1 MIKSNTNNHHI
12 TWSEALNT
20 IISEDGSMK
29 LKEFLDKFKISYPKE
44 INCTEDSIV
53 SLESQMLID
62 TTLINNYHRPIFV
75 NTVSYST
82 LNQYLMFMK
91 MYFQENQ
98 LKIFEDKFKEVF
110 ERWFNTKKNCS
121 QNVSGVDVVFM
132 DCLTYDED
140 DVVLD
145 VKKLMDEVI
154 ADLTAEFG
162 PLQQSVQKDGDE
174 SYYIFA
180 SNIENIYYRIRVF
193 EGIAAFS
200 HQYIHYVELEK
211 VDDDFPEEII
221 ELASRELCLSNNI
234 DDNVLKQS
242 KNRVVFVGQEHI
254 GKDISIEF
262 SPLE

>member
-1 MIKSNTNNHHI
+1 MVKLNNQCI

-29 LKEFLDKFKISYPKE
+29 LKEFLDKYKISYPTE
-44 INCTEDSIV
+44 INYTEDSIV

-62 TTLINNYHRPIFV
+62 MALINNCHRPIFV

-110 ERWFNTKKNCS
+110 EKWFNVQKDYS
-121 QNVSGVDVVFM
+121 SNVFGVDNVFK
-132 DCLTYDED
+132 DCLKYDED

-145 VKKLMDEVI
+145 IEKLMKEVI
-154 ADLTAEFG
+154 TDLAAEFG
-162 PLQQSVQKDGDE
+162 PLEQNIRKNGNVT
-174 SYYIFA
+174 YCIF
-180 SNIENIYYRIRVF
+180 SNNIENIFYLIKVF
-193 EGIAAFS
+193 EVIAVTTN
-200 HQYIHYVELEK
+200 QRIYYVDLEK
-211 VDDDFPEEII
+211 ADDFSDEII
-221 ELASRELCLSNNI
+221 KLASRELCLSNKI
-234 DDNVLKQS
+234 YDSTKQS
-242 KNRVVFVGQEHI
+242 KNRVIFVGQEHI
-254 GKDISIEF
+254 GKDIAIEF

>member
-62 TTLINNYHRPIFV
+62 MTLINNCYQPIFAK
-75 NTVSYST
+75 TVSYST
-82 LNQYLMFMK
+82 LNNYLMFMR

-110 ERWFNTKKNCS
+110 DKWFNVQKDYLS
-121 QNVSGVDVVFM
+121 NVSGVDNVFK
-132 DCLTYDED
+132 DCLKYDED

-145 VKKLMDEVI
+145 VEKIMKEVI
-154 ADLTAEFG
+154 RDLAAEFG
-162 PLQQSVQKDGDE
+162 PLQQSVQKDGRVT
-174 SYYIFA
+174 YYIFA
-180 SNIENIYYRIRVF
+180 SNIENIFYRIRIV
-193 EGIAAFS
+193 EGIAAS
-200 HQYIHYVELEK
+200 THQYIHYVDLEK
-211 VDDDFPEEII
+211 VDDNSPEEII
-221 ELASRELCLSNNI
+221 KLASRELCLSNEVY
-234 DDNVLKQS
+234 DSTKQS
-242 KNRVVFVGQEHI
+242 KNRVIFVGQEHI
-254 GKDISIEF
+254 GKDIAIEF

>member
-20 IISEDGSMK
+20 IISEDSSMK

-62 TTLINNYHRPIFV
+62 TTLINNCHRPIFV

-110 ERWFNTKKNCS
+110 DKWFNVQKDCS
-121 QNVSGVDVVFM
+121 SNVSDIDNVFM
-132 DCLTYDED
+132 DCLKYDED

-145 VKKLMDEVI
+145 VEKLMKEVI
-154 ADLTAEFG
+154 TDLAAEFG
-162 PLQQSVQKDGDE
+162 PLQQSVQKDGRVT
-174 SYYIFA
+174 YYIFA
-180 SNIENIYYRIRVF
+180 SNIENIFYRIRIV
-193 EGIAAFS
+193 EGIAAS
-200 HQYIHYVELEK
+200 THQYIHYVDLEK

-221 ELASRELCLSNNI
+221 KLASRELCLSNKI
-234 DDNVLKQS
+234 YDSTKQS
-242 KNRVVFVGQEHI
+242 KNRVIFVGQEHI
-254 GKDISIEF
+254 GKDIAIEF

>member
-62 TTLINNYHRPIFV
+62 MTLINNCYQPIFAK
-75 NTVSYST
+75 TVSYST
-82 LNQYLMFMK
+82 LNNYLMFMK
-91 MYFQENQ
+91 MHFQENQ

-110 ERWFNTKKNCS
+110 EKWFNVKKDYSSNIF
-121 QNVSGVDVVFM
+121 GVDNVFK
-132 DCLTYDED
+132 DCLKYDED

-145 VKKLMDEVI
+145 IEKLMKEVI
-154 ADLTAEFG
+154 TDLATEFG
-162 PLQQSVQKDGDE
+162 PLQQSVQKDGDVT
-174 SYYIFA
+174 YYIFA
-180 SNIENIYYRIRVF
+180 SNVENIFYRIRVL
-193 EGIAAFS
+193 EGIAAS
-200 HQYIHYVELEK
+200 TNQYIYYMCLEK

-221 ELASRELCLSNNI
+221 KLASRELCLSNKI
-234 DDNVLKQS
+234 DDSTKQS
-242 KNRVVFVGQEHI
+242 KNRVIFVGQEHI
-254 GKDISIEF
+254 GKDIAIEF

>member
-1 MIKSNTNNHHI
+1 MVKLNNHI

-20 IISEDGSMK
+20 VISDKNSIK

-62 TTLINNYHRPIFV
+62 TALINNCHQPIFV
-75 NTVSYST
+75 KTVSYST

-98 LKIFEDKFKEVF
+98 LKIFEDRFQEVF
-110 ERWFNTKKNCS
+110 EKWFNVQKDYS
-121 QNVSGVDVVFM
+121 SNVSGVDNVFI
-132 DCLTYDED
+132 DCLKYDED

-145 VKKLMDEVI
+145 VEKIMKEVI
-154 ADLTAEFG
+154 RDMAAEFG
-162 PLQQSVQKDGDE
+162 PLQQSVQRDGRVA
-174 SYYIFA
+174 YYIFA
-180 SNIENIYYRIRVF
+180 SNIENVFYRIKVL
-193 EGIAAFS
+193 EGIAAS
-200 HQYIHYVELEK
+200 THQYIYYIDLEK

-221 ELASRELCLSNNI
+221 KLASRELCLSNKI
-234 DDNVLKQS
+234 YDSTKQS
-242 KNRVVFVGQEHI
+242 KNRVIFVGQEHI
-254 GKDISIEF
+254 GKDIAIEF

>member
-1 MIKSNTNNHHI
+1 MVKLNNHI

-20 IISEDGSMK
+20 VISEDGSMK

-44 INCTEDSIV
+44 INCTEDFIV

-62 TTLINNYHRPIFV
+62 TTLINNCHRPIFV

-110 ERWFNTKKNCS
+110 DKWFNVQKDYS
-121 QNVSGVDVVFM
+121 SNVYGVDNVFK
-132 DCLTYDED
+132 DSLTYDED

-145 VKKLMDEVI
+145 IKKLMEEVI
-154 ADLTAEFG
+154 KDLAAEFG
-162 PLQQSVQKDGDE
+162 PLQQSVQKSGNVT
-174 SYYIFA
+174 YYIFS
-180 SNIENIYYRIRVF
+180 SNIENIFYRIRVF
-193 EGIAAFS
+193 KDIS
-200 HQYIHYVELEK
+200 MSTLQYIYDVELEK
-211 VDDDFPEEII
+211 VDDNFPEEIV
-221 ELASRELCLSNNI
+221 ELISRELCLSNQI
-234 DDNVLKQS
+234 YDNLKQS
-242 KNRVVFVGQEHI
+242 KNRVIFVGQEHI
-254 GKDISIEF
+254 GKDIAIEF

>member
-62 TTLINNYHRPIFV
+62 TTLINNCHRPIFV

-110 ERWFNTKKNCS
+110 DKWFNVQKDYS
-121 QNVSGVDVVFM
+121 SNVYGVDNVFK
-132 DCLTYDED
+132 DCLKYDED

-145 VKKLMDEVI
+145 IEKLMKEVI
-154 ADLTAEFG
+154 TDLAAEFG
-162 PLQQSVQKDGDE
+162 PLQQSVQKDGRVT
-174 SYYIFA
+174 YYIFA
-180 SNIENIYYRIRVF
+180 NNIENIFYRIRIVK
-193 EGIAAFS
+193 GIAAS
-200 HQYIHYVELEK
+200 THQYIHYVELEK
-211 VDDDFPEEII
+211 VDDDFPEKII
-221 ELASRELCLSNNI
+221 KLASRELCLSNKI
-234 DDNVLKQS
+234 YDSIKQS
-242 KNRVVFVGQEHI
+242 KSRVIFVEQEHI
-254 GKDISIEF
+254 GKDIAIEF

>member
-12 TWSEALNT
+12 TWNEALNT
-20 IISEDGSMK
+20 VISEDGSMK

-62 TTLINNYHRPIFV
+62 TTLINNCHWPIFV

-82 LNQYLMFMK
+82 LNNYLMFMR

-110 ERWFNTKKNCS
+110 DKWFNVQKYCS
-121 QNVSGVDVVFM
+121 SNVSDIDNIFK
-132 DCLTYDED
+132 DCLKYDED

-145 VKKLMDEVI
+145 IEKIMKEVI
-154 ADLTAEFG
+154 RDLSAEFG
-162 PLQQSVQKDGDE
+162 PLQQSVQKDGRVT
-174 SYYIFA
+174 YYIFA
-180 SNIENIYYRIRVF
+180 SNIENIFYRIRTL
-193 EGIAAFS
+193 EGIAAS
-200 HQYIHYVELEK
+200 THQYIHYVELEK
-211 VDDDFPEEII
+211 IDDNFPEEIVK
-221 ELASRELCLSNNI
+221 LASRELCLSNEI
-234 DDNVLKQS
+234 YDSTKQS
-242 KNRVVFVGQEHI
+242 KNRVIFVGQEHI
-254 GKDISIEF
+254 GKDIVIEF

>member
-20 IISEDGSMK
+20 IISGENPIK
-29 LKEFLDKFKISYPKE
+29 LKDFLDKHKISYPKE

-62 TTLINNYHRPIFV
+62 TVLINNCYQPIFV
-75 NTVSYST
+75 KTVSYST

-110 ERWFNTKKNCS
+110 DKWFNIKKDYS
-121 QNVSGVDVVFM
+121 QNVSGVDNVFK
-132 DCLTYDED
+132 DSLTYDED

-145 VKKLMDEVI
+145 IKKLMEEVI
-154 ADLTAEFG
+154 KDLAAEFG
-162 PLQQSVQKDGDE
+162 PLQQSVQKSGNVT
-174 SYYIFA
+174 YYIFS
-180 SNIENIYYRIRVF
+180 SNIENIFYRIRVF
-193 EGIAAFS
+193 KDIS
-200 HQYIHYVELEK
+200 MSTLQYIYDVELEK
-211 VDDDFPEEII
+211 VDDNFPEEIV
-221 ELASRELCLSNNI
+221 ELVSRELCLSNQI
-234 DDNVLKQS
+234 YDNLKQS
-242 KNRVVFVGQEHI
+242 KNRVIFVGQEHI
-254 GKDISIEF
+254 GKDIAIEF

>member
-1 MIKSNTNNHHI
+1 MVKLNNQCI

-29 LKEFLDKFKISYPKE
+29 LKEFLDKYKISYPTE
-44 INCTEDSIV
+44 INYTEDSIV

-62 TTLINNYHRPIFV
+62 MALINNCHRPIFV

-110 ERWFNTKKNCS
+110 EKWFNVQKDYS
-121 QNVSGVDVVFM
+121 SNVFGVDNVFK
-132 DCLTYDED
+132 DCLKYDED

-145 VKKLMDEVI
+145 IEKLMKEVI
-154 ADLTAEFG
+154 TDLAAEFG
-162 PLQQSVQKDGDE
+162 PLEQNIRKNGNVT
-174 SYYIFA
+174 YCIF
-180 SNIENIYYRIRVF
+180 SNNIENIFYLIKVF
-193 EGIAAFS
+193 EVIAVLTN
-200 HQYIHYVELEK
+200 QRIYYVDLEK
-211 VDDDFPEEII
+211 ADDFSDEII
-221 ELASRELCLSNNI
+221 KLASRELCLSNKI
-234 DDNVLKQS
+234 YDSTKQS
-242 KNRVVFVGQEHI
+242 KNRVIFVGQEHI
-254 GKDISIEF
+254 GKDIAIEF

>member
-20 IISEDGSMK
+20 IISGENPIK
-29 LKEFLDKFKISYPKE
+29 LKDFLDKHKISYPKE

-62 TTLINNYHRPIFV
+62 TVLINNCYQPIFV
-75 NTVSYST
+75 KTVSYST

-110 ERWFNTKKNCS
+110 DKWFNVQKYCS
-121 QNVSGVDVVFM
+121 SNVSDIDNIFK
-132 DCLTYDED
+132 DCLKYDED

-145 VKKLMDEVI
+145 IEKIMKEVI
-154 ADLTAEFG
+154 RDLSAEFG
-162 PLQQSVQKDGDE
+162 PLQQSVQKDGRVT
-174 SYYIFA
+174 YYIFA
-180 SNIENIYYRIRVF
+180 SNIGNIFYRIRVF
-193 EGIAAFS
+193 EGIAAS
-200 HQYIHYVELEK
+200 TNEYIYYIDLEK

-221 ELASRELCLSNNI
+221 KLASRELCLSHKLNDTI
-234 DDNVLKQS
+234 KDS
-242 KNRVVFVGQEHI
+242 KNRVIFVGQKYI
-254 GKDISIEF
+254 GKEIALEF
-262 SPLE
+262 LPLE

>member
-1 MIKSNTNNHHI
+1 MVKLNNQCI

-29 LKEFLDKFKISYPKE
+29 LKEFLDKYKISYPTE
-44 INCTEDSIV
+44 INYTEDSIV

-62 TTLINNYHRPIFV
+62 MALINNCHRPIFV

-110 ERWFNTKKNCS
+110 EKWFNVQKDYS
-121 QNVSGVDVVFM
+121 SNVFGVDNVFK
-132 DCLTYDED
+132 DCLKYDED

-145 VKKLMDEVI
+145 IEKLMKEVI
-154 ADLTAEFG
+154 TDLAAEFG
-162 PLQQSVQKDGDE
+162 PLEQNIRKNGNVT
-174 SYYIFA
+174 YCIF
-180 SNIENIYYRIRVF
+180 SNNIENIFYLIKVF
-193 EGIAAFS
+193 EVIAVPTN
-200 HQYIHYVELEK
+200 QRIYYVDLEK
-211 VDDDFPEEII
+211 ADDFSDEII
-221 ELASRELCLSNNI
+221 KLASRELCLSNKI
-234 DDNVLKQS
+234 YDSTKQS
-242 KNRVVFVGQEHI
+242 KNRVIFVGQEHI
-254 GKDISIEF
+254 GKDIAIEF